1 VKLFHPVMPQRMKR
15 SVCTAAAP
23 SLKKNCQLSQFPECP
38 RVLWVKPAAGGM
50 KDATARP
57 GENAAR
63 NSIFSPET
71 DCIIIE
77 NRGTGILHAVA
88 CFQRFCQE

>member
-15 SVCTAAAP
+15 YVCTAAAP

-63 NSIFSPET
+63 NSSAQSGKGL
-71 DCIIIE
+71 
-77 NRGTGILHAVA
+77 NNH
-88 CFQRFCQE
+88 